1 MISVAEA
8 RRLVV
13 SRAAPLPAET
23 LPLSLARDRVLAEDV
38 VARISRPATAISA
51 MDGYAV
57 RAADVAQLPARLRLV
72 GLAAAGADMVGA
84 MVPGG
89 AVRILTGATLP
100 EGADSIV
107 IQEHVR
113 TEGDTVVVLQAS
125 PPGRWIR
132 APAIDFHVGATLLGA
147 GRRLSG
153 RDLALAAAANV
164 AAVAVRQRPRV
175 ALLASGDELVLP
187 GEWRSPTQTV
197 NSNAIYLSAE
207 LSRLGAIPIDAGIVG
222 DEAGALRQALQA
234 AAFADVVVT
243 VGGASVGDRDL
254 VRPVLNS
261 LGFDVG
267 FERVAMRP
275 GKPVAFGWLGGTPVL
290 VLPGN
295 PVSAAVTALRLVRP
309 LVNCLLGLDS
319 EDAAEADAAL
329 ATALPAN
336 DEREDYLRATLT
348 PIAGG
353 GLQATPFSSQDSSL
367 TALLAAADCLIIRPP
382 HAAAAEAG
390 EIVRVIRLE

>member
-23 LPLSLARDRVLAEDV
+23 LPLSLARDRVLAEEV

-72 GLAAAGADMVGA
+72 GVAAAGADMVGA

-100 EGADSIV
+100 EDADSIV

-132 APAIDFHVGATLLGA
+132 APAIDFHVGATLVGA
-147 GRRLSG
+147 GRRLTG

-187 GEWRSPTQTV
+187 GGWRSPTQTV

-319 EDAAEADAAL
+319 EDAAEADAVL
-329 ATALPAN
+329 AAALPAN

-353 GLQATPFSSQDSSL
+353 ELQATPFSSQDSSL

-382 HAAAAEAG
+382 HAAAADAG
-390 EIVRVIRLE
+390 DLVRVIRLE

>member
-222 DEAGALRQALQA
+222 DKAGALRQALQA